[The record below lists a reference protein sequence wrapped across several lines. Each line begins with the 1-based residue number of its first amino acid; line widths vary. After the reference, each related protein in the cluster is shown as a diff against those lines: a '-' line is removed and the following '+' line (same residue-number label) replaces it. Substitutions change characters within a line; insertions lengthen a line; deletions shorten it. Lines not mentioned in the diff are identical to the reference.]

1 MLRAVVCK
9 YFWFDMENT
18 SYIRC
23 LNKWL
28 RRIPDHK
35 CMSNNIIGANK
46 MNECIIILC
55 RPLSCANDGILTRL
69 CKQVENIV
77 FNNNKIAPK
86 IFIFFVRSFHLNIN
100 HLNMH
105 LFQWIF
111 WRKDPH
117 HLRLCV
123 DTNWF
128 VHNVQLNQSLNS
140 PHTRVSIITFCRTN
154 CIWLGSIFDFNQLP
168 SICVETNMFTLW
180 LHRRYPFD
188 GAYPYAFIYYCDS
201 KDRLG
206 MKKGFVFTKHHI
218 NACSKFSWT
227 KVLCHLKILSSAHEP
242 PKKSSGMGN

>member
-9 YFWFDMENT
+9 YFWFDMKNT
-18 SYIRC
+18 SYNRC

-46 MNECIIILC
+46 MNECMIILC
-55 RPLSCANDGILTRL
+55 RLLNCANDGILARL

-86 IFIFFVRSFHLNIN
+86 IFIFIVRPFHLNIN
-100 HLNMH
+100 HSNMH
-105 LFQWIF
+105 LYQWIF
-111 WRKDPH
+111 WRKDV
-117 HLRLCV
+117 L
-123 DTNWF
+123 TQIGSSTTFNWI
-128 VHNVQLNQSLNS
+128 NRWIA
-140 PHTRVSIITFCRTN
+140 PI
-154 CIWLGSIFDFNQLP
+154 LGFLP
-168 SICVETNMFTLW
+168 SLFVELIAFDWEAFSISINYRQFVLRRTCLPYGFIVGIHSMAHTHTYSFTIVFQ
-180 LHRRYPFD
+180 RID
-188 GAYPYAFIYYCDS
+188 V
-201 KDRLG
+201 G

-242 PKKSSGMGN
+242 PEKSSGMGN